1 MTVDRKD
8 SGRANATELVEL
20 RARILDA
27 GIPRRARNGF
37 RLLTWNIRNFNGK
50 KEQRA
55 IDIYAEIIKNFDI
68 VAIQEVKDDLGGI
81 EKLQRKL
88 GAGYRFL
95 FSDPAGNAE
104 RLAFCYK
111 RRKVK
116 FTGLAAEVVM
126 APGQGKST
134 VKPELEFARTPYM
147 ASFRVSGCN
156 FILVTVHVYY
166 GSGSAVQYRLKEIE
180 NVAKFLDRRSGDT
193 DSLDSDYIA
202 CGDFNIERVLKKDE
216 RAKSDRS
223 YRDKLFGALES
234 RGLVIPDDIKRS
246 PSNLAKNRH
255 FDQIGYH
262 QYDDSTI
269 EFKKGGVID
278 FVGAVYKDDKK
289 MRYKLTDHLPVWA
302 VFETSRDPTPKY
314 INP

>member
-1 MTVDRKD
+1 MVGRRKD
-8 SGRANATELVEL
+8 SDETSTTELAEL
-20 RARILDA
+20 RIRIRDA

-37 RLLTWNIRNFNGK
+37 RLLTWNIRNLNGK

-88 GAGYRFL
+88 GARYGFL

-126 APGQGKST
+126 APGQGKKT
-134 VKPELEFARTPYM
+134 VSPELEFARMPYM
-147 ASFRVSGCN
+147 ASFRVSDCN
-156 FILVTVHVYY
+156 FILVTVHIYY
-166 GSGSAVQYRLKEIE
+166 GSAVQYRLKEIK
-180 NVAKFLDRRSGDT
+180 NIAKFLEKRSGDT

-202 CGDFNIERVLKKDE
+202 CGDFNIEKVLKKDE
-216 RAKSDRS
+216 QAKGDHS

-234 RGLVIPDDIKRS
+234 RGLVIPDDIKKS

-262 QYDDSTI
+262 RYNDSTI
-269 EFKKGGVID
+269 TFKKGGVID
-278 FVGAVYKDDKK
+278 FVGAVYKDDNK

>member
-1 MTVDRKD
+1 MGADGKD
-8 SGRANATELVEL
+8 SGWASAAELAEL
-20 RARILDA
+20 RARIRDA
-27 GIPRRARNGF
+27 GIPRRTRNGF
-37 RLLTWNIRNFNGK
+37 RLLTWNIRNLNGK

-88 GAGYRFL
+88 GARYRFL

-111 RRKVK
+111 HRKVK
-116 FTGLAAEVVM
+116 FTGLAAEVIM
-126 APGQGKST
+126 APGQGKKT
-134 VKPELEFARTPYM
+134 VGPELEFERTPYM

-156 FILVTVHVYY
+156 FILVTVHIYY

-180 NVAKFLDRRSGDT
+180 NVAKFLEKRSGDT

-202 CGDFNIERVLKKDE
+202 CGDFNIEKVLKKDE
-216 RAKSDRS
+216 QAKGDRS
-223 YRDKLFGALES
+223 YRNKLFGALES
-234 RGLVIPDDIKRS
+234 KGLVIPDDIKGS
-246 PSNLAKNRH
+246 PSNLAKDKH

-262 QYDDSTI
+262 
-269 EFKKGGVID
+269 
-278 FVGAVYKDDKK
+278 
-289 MRYKLTDHLPVWA
+289 
-302 VFETSRDPTPKY
+302 
-314 INP
+314 